1 MSIYDW
7 ILFFVIAICSII
19 TGISVYKWWDWK
31 RESDEN
37 LNLFL
42 KEKEAFETVNAELE
56 EKNKKLEELESWGR
70 VIKIEQIHLEP
81 RELEC
86 TFSVMPHF
94 VDDTETFKKIVISET
109 ARYLAEE
116 LERDPFLCKI
126 YHSLNTFDCSEKIK
140 VRFRML
146 PYPEGVVWDDL
157 FKKEEE

>member
-1 MSIYDW
+1 MSVYDW
-7 ILFFVIAICSII
+7 IIFFVIAILLIATGVSIF
-19 TGISVYKWWDWK
+19 WAWEWK
-31 RESDEN
+31 RRHDEAVEMWVQESKIKTDKIVD
-37 LNLFL
+37 LQ
-42 KEKEAFETVNAELE
+42 A
-56 EKNKKLEELESWGR
+56 KLENDERYNR
-70 VIKIEQIHLEP
+70 VIKIEQVHLEP

-86 TFSVMPHF
+86 TFAVLPMY
-94 VDDTETFKKIVISET
+94 VEDTETFKKIVISET

-126 YHSLNTFDCSEKIK
+126 YHSLNAFDCSEKIK

>member
-1 MSIYDW
+1 MSVYDW
-7 ILFFVIAICSII
+7 IIFFLIAILAII
-19 TGISVYKWWDWK
+19 TGVSIFWVWEWK
-31 RESDEN
+31 RRHDEAVELYSDEIDRKN
-37 LNLFL
+37 RVLEDLDNQL
-42 KEKEAFETVNAELE
+42 KLYKDNE
-56 EKNKKLEELESWGR
+56 R
-70 VIKIEQIHLEP
+70 IIKIEQIHLEP

-86 TFSVMPHF
+86 MFSVMPHF
-94 VDDTETFKKIVISET
+94 VEDTETFKKIVISET

-146 PYPEGVVWDDL
+146 PYAEGVVWEDV

>member
-1 MSIYDW
+1 MTVYDW
-7 ILFFVIAICSII
+7 IIFFLIVILLIATGVSIF
-19 TGISVYKWWDWK
+19 WAWEWK
-31 RESDEN
+31 MRHDEAVEMWEQESKIKTDKIVD
-37 LNLFL
+37 LQQ
-42 KEKEAFETVNAELE
+42 
-56 EKNKKLEELESWGR
+56 KLENDERYNR

-86 TFSVMPHF
+86 TFAVMPHF
-94 VDDTETFKKIVISET
+94 VEDTETFKKIVISET

-146 PYPEGVVWDDL
+146 PYPEGVIWDDL